1 MKSNTTLIQAATD
14 STWQPRCVYCSPTS
28 GDLLVRMFSKY
39 TGQIPSKVIQYKSGQ
54 LTQTI
59 QSNNTRQSMYVIPR
73 YITENNNGD
82 VVVSDWLRGAVVT
95 DRGGKHRFSFI
106 GQSPGTIIM
115 PQGI

>member
-1 MKSNTTLIQAATD
+1 
-14 STWQPRCVYCSPTS
+14 
-28 GDLLVRMFSKY
+28 MFSKY

-82 VVVSDWLRGAVVT
+82 VVVSDWLRGVVVT